1 MKEVVQQQRGEG
13 IGLNEENIK
22 IKEQLSKITTA
33 LNKKDDHVLK
43 LEQQLEI
50 LKSELFRYDK
60 DCNALKKE
68 NENLENITNRLSKEC
83 RESKKQLI
91 IKTKQIKNSS
101 EQVCELLETKNL
113 KTTLENKIKE
123 IEKR

>member
-1 MKEVVQQQRGEG
+1 MQQQRGEG

-43 LEQQLEI
+43 LEQQFEI
-50 LKSELFRYDK
+50 LRSELFICDK

-68 NENLENITNRLSKEC
+68 NKNLENITNRLSKEC
-83 RESKKQLI
+83 RKSKKQLI
-91 IKTKQIKNSS
+91 IKTKQIKNLL
-101 EQVCELLETKNL
+101 EQVRELLETKNL